1 MAKTSH
7 SNPSTNSLQSGGQA
21 EQKMSAMAK
30 LLAAHQNKFV
40 TLKKGETVKAKLT
53 KLTSNEILVDAGAK
67 TEAHVLE
74 RDKRIIQTIL
84 STFKLGDTVEV
95 SVLNPESESGQP
107 IVSLRRYLGDM
118 AWGKLEELQKKS
130 EQIEVTV
137 KDATKAGFLVDTAFG
152 ISGFLPQSHTAYSA
166 DGVKPGQTVMVTV
179 LEINRKDNKAI
190 FSQKK
195 TMSAEEFAK
204 LIKQFKVGDKV
215 TVTITNVTPFGLFVA
230 LLLPKADKDAT
241 ELEGF
246 IHISE
251 TSWDK
256 VEDIT
261 GDYAAGE
268 EIDAILTKFDN
279 ETHRVSLS
287 IKRLTADP
295 FETLME
301 EYPVDK
307 KVSGSVTRMEDGDVV
322 FVINGNDAIEGVL
335 KKDKIPPTTTYSI
348 GQTVTLTISDYDKR
362 KHRILV
368 SPVLLEKPM
377 GYR

>member
-1 MAKTSH
+1 MAKHSH
-7 SNPSTNSLQSGGQA
+7 ANSSNAQ
-21 EQKMSAMAK
+21 SAMAK

-53 KLTSNEILVDAGAK
+53 KLTTNEILVDAGAK

-84 STFKLGDTVEV
+84 STFKVGDTVEV

-107 IVSLRRYLGDM
+107 VVSLRRYLGDM

-130 EQIEVTV
+130 EQVEVTV
-137 KDATKAGFLVDTAFG
+137 KDSTKAGYLVDTAFG

-179 LEINRKDNKAI
+179 LETNRKDNKAI

-195 TMSAEEFAK
+195 TMSAEDFAK
-204 LIKQFKVGDKV
+204 LTKQFKVGDKV
-215 TVTITNVTPFGLFVA
+215 KVTITNVTPFGLFVA
-230 LLLPKADKDAT
+230 LPLPKADKDAT

-256 VEDIT
+256 VDDIAS
-261 GDYAAGE
+261 DYTAGE
-268 EIDAILTKFDN
+268 EIEAVLTKFDN

-295 FETLME
+295 FETLIE
-301 EYPVDK
+301 EYPVDT
-307 KVSGSVTRMEDGDVV
+307 KVKGEVVRIEDGDVV
-322 FVINGNDAIEGVL
+322 FAINGNEAVEGVL
-335 KKDKIPPTTTYSI
+335 KKDKIPPTTTYSA
-348 GQTVTLTISDYDKR
+348 GQTVNLTISDYDKR